1 VGSFFQRLER
11 WEKRLQLLLI
21 VLFSL
26 MVIFQVVMT
35 REPFRF
41 YLSFAER
48 MEGVP
53 WPQDSSMVTKFAGQ
67 AVGRGK
73 DRTLQLHYPHESC
86 CLYQ

>member
-41 YLSFAER
+41 YLSLLR
-48 MEGVP
+48 G
-53 WPQDSSMVTKFAGQ
+53 WKGSLGLRI
-67 AVGRGK
+67 AVW
-73 DRTLQLHYPHESC
+73 
-86 CLYQ
+86 